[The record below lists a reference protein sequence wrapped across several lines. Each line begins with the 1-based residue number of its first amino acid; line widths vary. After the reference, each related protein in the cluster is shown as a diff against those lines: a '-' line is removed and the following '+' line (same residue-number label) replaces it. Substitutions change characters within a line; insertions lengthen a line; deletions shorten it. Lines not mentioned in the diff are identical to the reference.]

1 MIELIPVKITK
12 PHCEV
17 TFHYT
22 IGDDDGYTRYN
33 FNCSLEEVEE
43 VAKFVSILNRLQ
55 PIKYHSEIVF
65 EDYYSGYP
73 GEYIGV
79 SEEEYNL
86 FMEVLCYTR
95 ELTNMEEK
103 INYCL
108 RSNLVNEIAY
118 LVFSGVDIYYYD
130 ENGNQYYVKY
140 K

>member
-1 MIELIPVKITK
+1 MIELIPAKITK

-22 IGDDDGYTRYN
+22 VGDDEYTRYN

-43 VAKFVSILNRLQ
+43 IVKFVSILNRLQ
-55 PIKYHSEIVF
+55 SIKYHSKIVF
-65 EDYYSGYP
+65 EDYYSKYP

-86 FMEVLCYTR
+86 FMEVFCYTR
-95 ELTNMEEK
+95 DLTDMEEE

-108 RSNLVNEIAY
+108 RDNLLNDSTY
-118 LVFSGVDIYYYD
+118 LAFNGADIYYYD
-130 ENGNQYYVKY
+130 ENSNKYYVKY